1 MQNNKSRAI
10 VLISLAF
17 IVAFSLVLAPATPV
31 RASEGGGWGD
41 FIDADGNILPGVIEG
56 GEVSMSA
63 DWMPNFPAWTGI
75 EMDAT
80 YNVMTSENGSSVLIP
95 SMTTLFFMALNP
107 IESGLTD
114 ANGMLGSG
122 AGGMLLSGGLLGA
135 GNVSLSNLF
144 QALTGMSQVQA
155 DQFAD
160 AAIAGNGN
168 IWSILNPFSGQTDL
182 STILME
188 LANRSLQDGNI
199 YLMAMLYES
208 CLTSP
213 TGCPEELCLVNP
225 AACGLPT
232 PDPEA
237 PTPEPTPTEPP
248 TCPGPNVEQAWPTI
262 SIRPTAPNYPV
273 VVGQDPDQRGVDI
286 QASVSIPPVV
296 YTWYEPIYEDV
307 QECRASGGGT
317 SNCTRANGQPGW
329 LRTVPVLVGCEFRQ
343 ELLPEQIT
351 QLTARSAITAASR
364 DWIVNGLGA
373 HWYGAQVKQ
382 GAFNLNNYAQVN
394 MGCNGGT
401 CTGSLTALGIPY
413 ADPGFH
419 DLTITV
425 GTAGT
430 FHNGRMITT
439 PRILTGSGQVGVWV
453 ILPALI
459 DANP

>member
-1 MQNNKSRAI
+1 MQNSKFRAI
-10 VLISLAF
+10 ALAALVF
-17 IVAFSLVLAPATPV
+17 ILTLSIILVPATPV
-31 RASEGGGWGD
+31 RADDGGWGD
-41 FIDADGNILPGVIEG
+41 CSDADGNILLGVIEG
-56 GEVSMSA
+56 GEVTMPA
-63 DWMPNFPAWTGI
+63 DWMPTFPAWTGI

-107 IESGLTD
+107 VESGLTD

-122 AGGMLLSGGLLGA
+122 AGGLLLAGGLVG
-135 GNVSLSNLF
+135 GSNVSLSNLF

-160 AAIAGNGN
+160 AAISGKGNV
-168 IWSILNPFSGQTDL
+168 WSLFSLGTDVHH
-182 STILME
+182 ILME
-188 LANRSLQDGNI
+188 LANRSLRDGNI

-208 CLTSP
+208 CLTAP
-213 TGCPEELCLVNP
+213 IGCPEELCIVNP

-232 PDPEA
+232 PDPDD

-248 TCPGPNVEQAWPTI
+248 TCPGPNVQQAWPTI
-262 SIRPTAPNYPV
+262 TVNPTAPNYPV

-329 LRTVPVLVGCEFRQ
+329 LRTVPILVGCDFRQ

-351 QLTARSAITAASR
+351 QLTARSAITPASR

-373 HWYGAQVKQ
+373 PILIQ
-382 GAFNLNNYAQVN
+382 GK
-394 MGCNGGT
+394 
-401 CTGSLTALGIPY
+401 
-413 ADPGFH
+413 H
-419 DLTITV
+419 
-425 GTAGT
+425 
-430 FHNGRMITT
+430 
-439 PRILTGSGQVGVWV
+439 
-453 ILPALI
+453 PALRPQ
-459 DANP
+459 AHNP

>member
-1 MQNNKSRAI
+1 MQNSKFRAI
-10 VLISLAF
+10 ALAALVF
-17 IVAFSLVLAPATPV
+17 ILTLSIILVPATPV
-31 RASEGGGWGD
+31 RADEGGWGD
-41 FIDADGNILPGVIEG
+41 CIDADGNILLGVIEG
-56 GEVSMSA
+56 GEVTMPA
-63 DWMPNFPAWTGI
+63 DWMPTFPAWTGI

-107 IESGLTD
+107 VESGLTD

-122 AGGMLLSGGLLGA
+122 AGGLLLAGGLVG
-135 GNVSLSNLF
+135 GNNVSLSNLF

-160 AAIAGNGN
+160 AAISGKGNV
-168 IWSILNPFSGQTDL
+168 WSLFSLGTDVHH
-182 STILME
+182 ILME
-188 LANRSLQDGNI
+188 LANRSLRDGNI

-208 CLTSP
+208 CLTAP
-213 TGCPEELCLVNP
+213 TGCPEELCIVNP

-232 PDPEA
+232 PDPDD

-248 TCPGPNVEQAWPTI
+248 TCPGPNVQQAWPTI
-262 SIRPTAPNYPV
+262 TINPTAPNYPV

-329 LRTVPVLVGCEFRQ
+329 LRTVPILVGCEFRQ

-351 QLTARSAITAASR
+351 QLTARSAITPASR

-373 HWYGAQVKQ
+373 PILIQ
-382 GAFNLNNYAQVN
+382 GK
-394 MGCNGGT
+394 
-401 CTGSLTALGIPY
+401 
-413 ADPGFH
+413 H
-419 DLTITV
+419 
-425 GTAGT
+425 
-430 FHNGRMITT
+430 
-439 PRILTGSGQVGVWV
+439 
-453 ILPALI
+453 PALRPQ
-459 DANP
+459 AHNP

>member
-1 MQNNKSRAI
+1 MQNSMPRTI

-17 IVAFSLVLAPATPV
+17 IVAFSLVLVPTVPV
-31 RASEGGGWGD
+31 SASEGSGWGD
-41 FIDADGNILPGVIEG
+41 FVDFDGNILPGVIEG
-56 GEVSMSA
+56 GEVTMPA
-63 DWMPNFPAWTGI
+63 TWMPTFPAWTGI
-75 EMDAT
+75 ELDAT
-80 YNVMTSENGSSVLIP
+80 YNVMTSANGSTVLIP

-107 IESGLTD
+107 VESGLTD

-122 AGGMLLSGGLLGA
+122 AGGLLLAGGLVG
-135 GNVSLSNLF
+135 GNNVSLSNLF
-144 QALTGMSQVQA
+144 QALTGMSQTQA

-160 AAIAGNGN
+160 AAISGNGN
-168 IWSILNPFSGQTDL
+168 VWSLFSLGTDVHH
-182 STILME
+182 ILME
-188 LANRSLQDGNI
+188 LANRSLRDGNL

-213 TGCPEELCLVNP
+213 TGCPEELCIVNP

-232 PDPEA
+232 PDPNE
-237 PTPEPTPTEPP
+237 PTLEPTPTEPP
-248 TCPGPNVEQAWPTI
+248 TCPGPNVQQAWPTI
-262 SIRPTAPNYPV
+262 TINPTAPNYPV

-286 QASVSIPPVV
+286 QARVSIPPVV

-307 QECRASGGGT
+307 QECCASGSGT

-329 LRTVPVLVGCEFRQ
+329 LRMVPILVGCEFRQ

-351 QLTARSAITAASR
+351 QLTARSVIAAASR
-364 DWIVNGLGA
+364 DWIVNGLGT

-382 GAFNLNNYAQVN
+382 GSFNLNNYGQVN
-394 MGCNGGT
+394 MACNGGT
-401 CTGSLTALGIPY
+401 CTGSLAALGVPY

-430 FHNGRMITT
+430 YHNGRMITA